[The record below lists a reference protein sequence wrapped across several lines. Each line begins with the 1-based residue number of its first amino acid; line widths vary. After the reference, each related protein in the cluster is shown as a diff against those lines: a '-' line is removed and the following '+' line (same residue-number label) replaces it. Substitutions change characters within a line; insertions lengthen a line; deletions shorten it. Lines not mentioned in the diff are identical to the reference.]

1 MLELHECKSVTNLHQ
16 GHLNESR
23 REDHERASS
32 YKLDDLFL
40 PQKICT
46 TFLQEFHLSLVWN
59 FWNGS
64 MRYVRV
70 SVKED
75 SKRFK
80 IILKTGS
87 RVKTCKRE
95 SIVLSDRYYR
105 MDSCSSK
112 GDNNRAK
119 RHYPSPPLLLS
130 ISKRIGSRATI
141 PGNPITRNE
150 IYPNF
155 QSIEHRF
162 DYYPPDLWQLD
173 DQIEPIATKIGRVP
187 SQLPSTMPP
196 PTNPFFRFESIKLC
210 PPPPPQKKIS
220 IEIHPSNTLYIG

>member
-119 RHYPSPPLLLS
+119 RHYPSPPLS
-130 ISKRIGSRATI
+130 FRY
-141 PGNPITRNE
+141 RNE
-150 IYPNF
+150 
-155 QSIEHRF
+155 SV
-162 DYYPPDLWQLD
+162 
-173 DQIEPIATKIGRVP
+173 RVP
-187 SQLPSTMPP
+187 PFLGILLRGTKSTPIF
-196 PTNPFFRFESIKLC
+196 NL
-210 PPPPPQKKIS
+210 
-220 IEIHPSNTLYIG
+220 SNTVSIIIPPIYDSLMIK